1 MSRRKRLH
9 SRGKEHMP
17 DEIEVPIEVD
27 AATYAYLLKQAAPR
41 PKREGSRRKQLAK
54 RAEDPTIT
62 QARQQMKAAVLHFL
76 TAEATKTAAAFLGS
90 EKLAKGKDEELPALL
105 ADPLS
110 TMSPMVDFCGGGKS
124 MWAENNF
131 IASVGKYGPTSRQC
145 YNTVRDQQII
155 MDLLNAIPEKR
166 GGAGGTLT
174 GPIPWGVV
182 SEDLYKAIFAFQR
195 AHTTEGLSVD
205 GHVDPHQKM
214 IRLLLQLAK
223 EYSTIKAD
231 IVPLGPLFI
240 SPDVSPFGRS
250 LDWDD
255 NPNLTLASDEFRI
268 KMLAGVSF
276 GEGIG
281 FTTVTFAIWDVKN
294 NRAAAYNY
302 TNVIATLGSAVNL
315 TDNEGAWSK
324 PFTTP
329 KWLQVDQFDGRAEH
343 DAVGA
348 LIWGA
353 IVLRFRDG
361 VSNPFSG
368 GFTVDVASGFSKGFG
383 IEGSKQPG
391 YFTLVPGSVKVFKGP

>member
-1 MSRRKRLH
+1 MA
-9 SRGKEHMP
+9 E
-17 DEIEVPIEVD
+17 EIEVPIEVD

-41 PKREGSRRKQLAK
+41 PKRECPRRKLAK

-62 QARQQMKAAVLHFL
+62 QATSEVGNAAVH
-76 TAEATKTAAAFLGS
+76 ASRPHGPHRS
-90 EKLAKGKDEELPALL
+90 PSYGRLL
-105 ADPLS
+105 
-110 TMSPMVDFCGGGKS
+110 CGGGKS

-182 SEDLYKAIFAFQR
+182 SEDLYKAIFTFQR
-195 AHTTEGLSVD
+195 AHATEGLSVD

-255 NPNLTLASDEFRI
+255 NPNFIPASDEFRI

-302 TNVIATLGSAVNL
+302 TNVIATLGSGVNL

-368 GFTVDVASGFSKGFG
+368 GFTVDVPSGFSKGFG
-383 IEGSKQPG
+383 IESSKQPG